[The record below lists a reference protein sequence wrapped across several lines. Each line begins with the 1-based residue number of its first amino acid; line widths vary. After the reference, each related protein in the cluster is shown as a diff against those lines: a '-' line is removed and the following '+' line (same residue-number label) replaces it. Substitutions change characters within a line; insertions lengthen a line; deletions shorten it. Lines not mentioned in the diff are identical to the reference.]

1 MAMMMVTMMVM
12 TLMRMRI
19 SVNGGQTEITHILCL
34 LSAPSHPKSFDN
46 HIIHQIISN
55 LLFHDDDNEIMMV
68 MLTVMMIQLNAT
80 NAVTA
85 T

>member
-1 MAMMMVTMMVM
+1 MMVM
-12 TLMRMRI
+12 KMVLTLMLMRS

-34 LSAPSHPKSFDN
+34 LSAPSHPKPFDN

-55 LLFHDDDNEIMMV
+55 LLFHDDDNDILMM
-68 MLTVMMIQLNAT
+68 MVMMIQLNAT
-80 NAVTA
+80 NAVTE